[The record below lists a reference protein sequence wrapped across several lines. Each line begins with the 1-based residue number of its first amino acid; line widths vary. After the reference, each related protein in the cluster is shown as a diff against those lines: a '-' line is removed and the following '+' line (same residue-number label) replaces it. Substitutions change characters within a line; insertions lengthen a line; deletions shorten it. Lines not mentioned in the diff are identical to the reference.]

1 MNVGLITHTRAFQTT
16 TMANLAK
23 HYCAIKKLDNSVASK
38 IELSFEGETL
48 SPNDCVED
56 TELENEDIVTVTIK

>member
-1 MNVGLITHTRAFQTT
+1 
-16 TMANLAK
+16 MANLAK
-23 HYCAIKKLDNSVASK
+23 HYCAIKKLGDSVASK

-56 TELENEDIVTVTIK
+56 TELESEDIVTVTIK